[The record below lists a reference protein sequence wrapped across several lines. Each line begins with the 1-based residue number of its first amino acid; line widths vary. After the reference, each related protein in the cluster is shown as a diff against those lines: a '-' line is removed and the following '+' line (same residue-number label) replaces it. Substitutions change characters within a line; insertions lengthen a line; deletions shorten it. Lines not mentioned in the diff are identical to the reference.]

1 MAGAA
6 IRENPS
12 ADEVLDI
19 FQEIILSG
27 AAISAAF
34 NSPLHIAESCSL
46 APVALRT
53 IRDAG
58 RRGLSQA
65 DLSRALNRSAPW
77 TTRLVDQLERDGL
90 IFRMPHPLDRRVNM
104 LTLSDLGAE
113 ALQGFVEKGRMAVL
127 SLFPRQTTL
136 SLNQFKAQLH
146 QFSVM
151 VSSRDNS

>member
-27 AAISAAF
+27 AAVSAAF
-34 NSPLHIAESCSL
+34 NSPLRLAESCSL

-90 IFRMPHPLDRRVNM
+90 IFRMAHPSDRRVNM
-104 LTLSDLGAE
+104 LALSDLGAE
-113 ALQGFVEKGRMAVL
+113 ALQGFVEKGRTAVL
-127 SLFPRQTTL
+127 SLFPRQTTHSL
-136 SLNQFKAQLH
+136 SQFKAQLH
-146 QFSVM
+146 EFSQI
-151 VSSRDNS
+151 VSSRNDS

>member
-1 MAGAA
+1 MAGPATS
-6 IRENPS
+6 ENPS

-34 NSPLHIAESCSL
+34 NAPLHLAESCSL

-65 DLSRALNRSAPW
+65 DLSRALGRSAPW
-77 TTRLVDQLERDGL
+77 TTRLVDHLERDGL
-90 IFRMPHPLDRRVNM
+90 ILRTAHPSDRRVNM
-104 LTLSDLGAE
+104 LTLSGLGLE
-113 ALQGFVEKGRMAVL
+113 ALNGFVEKGRMAVL
-127 SLFPRQTTL
+127 RLFPNHTTL

-146 QFSVM
+146 QFS
-151 VSSRDNS
+151 STICAYNHS